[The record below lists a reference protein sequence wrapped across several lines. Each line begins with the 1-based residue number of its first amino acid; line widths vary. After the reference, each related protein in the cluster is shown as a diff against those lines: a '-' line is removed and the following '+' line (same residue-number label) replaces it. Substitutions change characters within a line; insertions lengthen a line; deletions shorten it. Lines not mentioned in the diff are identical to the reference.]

1 MKNKL
6 NASFYAKRIAKA
18 ATPAEMMKA
27 TVDMMGFF
35 NSRASYAVQ
44 LYREGV
50 MTMNPEKV
58 RDSFL
63 AFA

>member
-18 ATPAEMMKA
+18 TTPAEMTKA
-27 TVDMMGFF
+27 IMDMMGFF
-35 NSRASYAVQ
+35 NSRASYAAQ
-44 LYREGV
+44 LYVDGV

-63 AFA
+63 VFA